1 MLITLYSTEGCHL
14 CEQAYSLLVEAG
26 VQEHVQ
32 VIDIAF
38 DDVLFSRYGVTIPV
52 VSTQPV
58 TSTSSEACSVT
69 ACPVT
74 ADSVSDESTH
84 SISEL
89 GWPFDS
95 ADLAAWLKNNGFN

>member
-14 CEQAYSLLVEAG
+14 CEQAYRLLVEEG

-38 DDVLFSRYGVTIPV
+38 DDVLFLRYGVTIPV
-52 VSTQPV
+52 VSI
-58 TSTSSEACSVT
+58 SSEAST
-69 ACPVT
+69 AAAET
-74 ADSVSDESTH
+74 ASDDNSL

-89 GWPFDS
+89 GWPFDR
-95 ADLAAWLKNNGFN
+95 ADLAVWLKNNGFN